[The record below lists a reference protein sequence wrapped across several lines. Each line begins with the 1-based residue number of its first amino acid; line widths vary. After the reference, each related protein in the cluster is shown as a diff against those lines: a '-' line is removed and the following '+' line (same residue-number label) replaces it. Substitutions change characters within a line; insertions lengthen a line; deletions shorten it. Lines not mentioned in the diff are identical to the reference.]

1 MKKTLFTFL
10 VLLVSLPVF
19 SQNVQVIGDSLF
31 SLTIQE
37 RNKNGAVSEIFMSRT
52 LCDAAKM
59 QAELILRTGI
69 PTHSHPSFSSPSERI
84 ESFGYRSGSNENI
97 TYMWYNGKDNDS
109 TIAKTAINNFMNSRG
124 HRVALLTSFENR
136 KTAYGQCILYDN
148 NRKMI
153 IVVQVF
159 VVCHFESDLLIK

>member
-19 SQNVQVIGDSLF
+19 SQNVQAIGDSIF

-37 RNKNGAVSEIFMSRT
+37 RNKNGVESKIFMSKT
-52 LCDAAKM
+52 LCEAAKM
-59 QAELILRTGI
+59 QAELILKTGI

-84 ESFGYRSGSNENI
+84 ESFGYRSGSYENI
-97 TYMWYNGKDNDS
+97 TYMWYNGKDDDS
-109 TIAKTAINNFMNSRG
+109 TIAKTAINNFMNSPG
-124 HRVALLTSFENR
+124 HRATLLCGFKNR
-136 KTAYGQCILYDN
+136 KTAYGQCILFDN
-148 NRKMI
+148 RREMI

-159 VVCHFESDLLIK
+159 VTCHFESDLLIK